1 MAKLTR
7 KQRNA
12 LLEWAGEGLR
22 LPEINERAAK
32 CEPAFEVE
40 YLQLKNARRRSGTK
54 FTELRELL
62 EAEAISEGLARKA
75 VRVGR
80 LIKLAEKIE
89 EDFYEND
96 KLWVVEPKQI
106 GAEQV
111 DVERFN
117 AAEVREYRGLLDDIA
132 RELGDRRTK
141 IDLRTIDVTKL
152 SDEELEAI
160 ARAEG
165 EGGT

>member
-1 MAKLTR
+1 MAELTR
-7 KQRNA
+7 KQRSI
-12 LLEWAGEGLR
+12 LLEWAAEGLR

-32 CEPAFEVE
+32 ADPPFEVE
-40 YLQLKNARRRSGTK
+40 YLQLKNARKRAGAK
-54 FTELRELL
+54 FTELREKL
-62 EAEAISEGLARKA
+62 EEEAINEGLARKA

-96 KLWVVEPKQI
+96 KLWVTEPKQI

-141 IDLRTIDVTKL
+141 IDMTGRIDVTKL
-152 SDEELEAI
+152 SDEELERL
-160 ARAEG
+160 ARGESEG
-165 EGGT
+165 